1 MILTDSIS
9 CDLDFDT
16 DGKRIGNL
24 NLSFSDNRHA
34 FDTIPIPIAVIKN
47 GIGPTILLTAGNH
60 GDEYEGQVILRRMIH
75 EINPRDV
82 TGRII
87 ILPAMNY
94 PAVLSNS
101 RVSPLDNGNL
111 NRSFPGV
118 ESGQPTSAIAH
129 FVSNQLLP
137 MCDAGID
144 LHSGGTACDILPS
157 AFLCGCKDKDVLQ
170 RSLGLCDAFGAPY
183 TFVVRGADAATGYDP
198 AAQSQGI
205 AFMSTVLG
213 GGGRIDIDALEI
225 GITGVS
231 NVLAYLGIVG
241 DPESEQPQTRY
252 LNGVDGFSSVNAP
265 FSGIFQPFHK
275 LGDNVDANQV
285 AGILFSIEEV
295 DRVPL
300 ELSFKNSGVVL
311 ATRNGARVRRGGH
324 VYLVVEEVARGKALE
339 LLQS

>member
-82 TGRII
+82 TGRIV

-111 NRSFPGV
+111 NRSFPGA
-118 ESGQPTSAIAH
+118 ENGQPTSAIAH

-157 AFLCGCKDKDVLQ
+157 AFLCGCKDEDVLQ
-170 RSLGLCDAFGAPY
+170 RSRGLCEAFGAPY
-183 TFVVRGADAATGYDP
+183 TFVVRGDDAATGYDP

-205 AFMSTVLG
+205 AFMSTELG
-213 GGGRIDIDALEI
+213 GGGRINIDALKI
-225 GITGVS
+225 GITGVR

-252 LNGVDGFSSVNAP
+252 LNGVDGFSSVSAP

-275 LGDNVDANQV
+275 LGDNVDENQV